1 MKLALAYELAI
12 RGLQVRVLVLSTRVL
27 SEFSTSHRQ
36 KHTFTPRSITKSF
49 TRNHCLKNPGQSK
62 GQRRFVSFFFSHS
75 LFCRFHCRFYRLL
88 IDHEC

>member
-12 RGLQVRVLVLSTRVL
+12 GSLQVRVLVRSTRVL

-36 KHTFTPRSITKSF
+36 KHTFRPRSITKSN
-49 TRNHCLKNPGQSK
+49 TCNHCLKNPGQSK
-62 GQRRFVSFFFSHS
+62 GQRRFVSFFSHS

-88 IDHEC
+88 IDYEC

>member
-12 RGLQVRVLVLSTRVL
+12 RGLQVRVLVLNTRVL

-49 TRNHCLKNPGQSK
+49 TCNHCLKNPGQSK
-62 GQRRFVSFFFSHS
+62 GQRRFVSFFF
-75 LFCRFHCRFYRLL
+75 L
-88 IDHEC
+88 IVCFVGFIADFIDC

>member
-12 RGLQVRVLVLSTRVL
+12 GSLQVRVLVRSTRVL

-36 KHTFTPRSITKSF
+36 KHTFRPRSITKSF

-62 GQRRFVSFFFSHS
+62 GQRRFVSFFF
-75 LFCRFHCRFYRLL
+75 L
-88 IDHEC
+88 IVCFVGSIADFIDC